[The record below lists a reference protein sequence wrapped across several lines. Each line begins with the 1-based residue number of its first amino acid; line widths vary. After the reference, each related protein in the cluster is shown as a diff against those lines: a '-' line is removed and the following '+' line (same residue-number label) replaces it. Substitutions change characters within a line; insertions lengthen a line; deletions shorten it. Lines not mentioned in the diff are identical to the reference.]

1 MGLTGN
7 SRERQFSLRAGAA
20 RLHRFVEQNVGDSLL
35 SGCFTFIKNLWR

>member
-20 RLHRFVEQNVGDSLL
+20 RLHRFVEQTLETACSQAVLHLL
-35 SGCFTFIKNLWR
+35 KNLWR